1 MKESF
6 KIGLVSAFPPS
17 KVTLNEYGYYLAKH
31 FANNINVEKIFLYS
45 DYTSESKQLD
55 FENSEKIEDIP
66 CWNFNS
72 YSTLFSVLKQIINTK
87 PDIVIINA
95 HFLKF
100 GDRKIPAA
108 LGLML
113 GFFIRLIGK
122 KSIFLIHNIMEK
134 VDLDKAGFTS
144 NPILNFIYN
153 VIGYT
158 LTRFIL
164 GSNLVTVTIDQY
176 VNILESKYKSK
187 NIAMIP
193 HGTFE
198 EAPLPTFDTIHP
210 VKKIMTFGKFGTYK
224 KVEQM
229 IEAVEILRQ
238 RTPYNYEII
247 IAGTDSPNTP
257 GYLENVSKKYS
268 HVANIHFTGYVPEA
282 DVEKYFNE
290 STVVIFPYT
299 STTGSSGVLH
309 QAGNYGKAVIMPKID
324 DFVNLIE
331 DEGYRGEYFEP
342 ESVDSLAQAID
353 NIVSNDSYRYR
364 LEKTNYNAAMALPMK
379 DIVRWYIFHIQEILG
394 QKKNL
399 TTPFSKTIEVSALTN
414 QNYREI
420 TMEIESEIDKGVA
433 LMIDLEELSEID
445 LAGFNALIHTKTYA
459 NEKNIA
465 LYFSKNAWKKLNK
478 WNLLTKMSK
487 NF

>member
-1 MKESF
+1 MKEQF
-6 KIGLVSAFPPS
+6 RIGLVSAFPPS
-17 KVTLNEYGYYLAKH
+17 KVTINEYGYYLTKH
-31 FANNINVEKIFLYS
+31 FANNINVEKIYLYS
-45 DYTSESKQLD
+45 DYTLDSKQLD
-55 FENSEKIEDIP
+55 FENSDKIEDIP

-72 YSTLFSVLKQIINTK
+72 YSSLFRVLKQVRNTN

-100 GDRKIPAA
+100 GDKKIPAA

-153 VIGYT
+153 LIGNT

-176 VNILESKYKSK
+176 VNILEAKYKSK

-198 EAPLPTFDTIHP
+198 EAPLPRFETIHP

-229 IEAVEILRQ
+229 IEAVELLRK
-238 RTPYNYEII
+238 RTPYEYEIV

-257 GYLENVSKKYS
+257 GYLEQVKKEYS
-268 HVANIHFTGYVPEA
+268 HVRNIIFTGYVPEA

-290 STVVIFPYT
+290 STVVVFPYT

-309 QAGNYGKAVIMPKID
+309 QAGNYGKAVIMPMID

-331 DEGYRGEYFEP
+331 DEGYRGAYFEP
-342 ESVDSLAQAID
+342 ESIESLAQAIEK
-353 NIVSNDSYRYR
+353 IVSNDTFRFE

-394 QKKNL
+394 KKKSL
-399 TTPFSKTIEVSALTN
+399 TAPFSKTISISKLTN
-414 QNYREI
+414 INYREI
-420 TMEIESEIDKGVA
+420 TMEIESEIEKGIH
-433 LMIDLEELSEID
+433 LMLNLEELTDID
-445 LAGFNALIHTKTYA
+445 LAGFNALIHSKTYA
-459 NEKNIA
+459 NERNIA
-465 LYFSKNAWKKLNK
+465 LYFSNNAWTKLNK
-478 WNLLTKMSK
+478 WNQLTKMSK